1 MRSCCRWSGNLRRAG
16 WDDDEGKRV
25 GDETRQGGGPEVWDK
40 LGGVE
45 WVGLGPGEV
54 PTEHTMHEKQTEL
67 SWEIFHSAASEVP
80 EMLPNRPPPTDNS
93 PLPTPLHCTALH
105 SIPCRS
111 SARNVFQNGITH
123 TKHFS
128 SCHTQAYLRV
138 KCFTKQ

>member
-40 LGGVE
+40 LGGVV

-80 EMLPNRPPPTDNS
+80 EMLPNRPPPTDIS
-93 PLPTPLHCTALH
+93 PLHSPLHCTALH
-105 SIPCRS
+105 SMPQLS
-111 SARNVFQNGITH
+111 SECLSKRYHTH
-123 TKHFS
+123 KTLFLLP
-128 SCHTQAYLRV
+128 HTSIF
-138 KCFTKQ
+138 KS